1 MDLSS
6 GGIFEAVNKA
16 SGYSKHAGKNS
27 WETARMDAVQIGSHL
42 KASNEVASEG
52 SGEPHSF
59 IVESAGVEAKE
70 CEGLSNPVF
79 QGL

>member
-1 MDLSS
+1 
-6 GGIFEAVNKA
+6 
-16 SGYSKHAGKNS
+16 
-27 WETARMDAVQIGSHL
+27 MDAVQIGSHL